1 MLRRSHAG
9 IRHRHDMTTID
20 RTERTRAPKI
30 FGACLML
37 AGAGLYFID
46 IGDKGRNMHWFVF
59 PALILMGLG
68 AIFATI
74 GQRR

>member
-1 MLRRSHAG
+1 
-9 IRHRHDMTTID
+9 MTTID

-37 AGAGLYFID
+37 AGAGLYFVD

-68 AIFATI
+68 ALFATI
-74 GQRR
+74 GQRQR